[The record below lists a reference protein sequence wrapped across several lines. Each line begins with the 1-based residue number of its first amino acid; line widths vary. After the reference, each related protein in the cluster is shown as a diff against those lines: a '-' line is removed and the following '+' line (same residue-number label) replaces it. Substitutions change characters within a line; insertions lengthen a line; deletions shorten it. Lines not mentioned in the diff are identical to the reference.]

1 MKKIVT
7 LILAVVTSA
16 VSLFAQSGRCGDNL
30 TWSLYNDTLTIS
42 GNGDMTSTGWYSYKK
57 SILSVV
63 IRPGV
68 TNIGWHAFMD
78 CSGLTSVTIPNSV
91 TSIGSSAFMD
101 CSGLT
106 SVTIPNSVT
115 SIGEKAFYRC
125 ESLTS
130 ITCKASTPPTCGSSV
145 FDGVDQSLVIYVPE
159 GSVQKYKNKPQWSQF
174 KIMTK

>member
-91 TSIGSSAFMD
+91 TSIG
-101 CSGLT
+101 
-106 SVTIPNSVT
+106 
-115 SIGEKAFYRC
+115 EKAFYRC

>member
-1 MKKIVT
+1 MYLCTQIENIVYMKKIVT

-91 TSIGSSAFMD
+91 TSIG
-101 CSGLT
+101 
-106 SVTIPNSVT
+106 
-115 SIGEKAFYRC
+115 EKAFYRC